1 MTAQTPRRG
10 EVWLVDFTPGRGSEQ
25 RGTRPA
31 LIVQND
37 VGNAY
42 AATPI
47 VATITSTIRIYPVTV
62 PLERG
67 EAGLSRRS
75 MVNLAQLL
83 TVATEHL
90 QQRLGSLSTERMETV
105 DRAIRVGLDV

>member
-1 MTAQTPRRG
+1 
-10 EVWLVDFTPGRGSEQ
+10 
-25 RGTRPA
+25 
-31 LIVQND
+31 
-37 VGNAY
+37 
-42 AATPI
+42 
-47 VATITSTIRIYPVTV
+47 
-62 PLERG
+62 
-67 EAGLSRRS
+67 